1 MRNNPNTSAA
11 RAISETIGEDWLAD
25 LPQAMQ
31 VLEKRYVFD
40 AALVADLTDAASHSG
55 DSTVTA
61 STDPSLGDVL
71 NSAAESLATTEAD
84 ASGASSPSAVYVID
98 ANVDQ
103 ADTLIAGLPADAVI
117 IRIDSTSD
125 GVAQLAE
132 ALEGMNNIG
141 SLHIFAHG
149 EAGSLSLGASVLDQ
163 ASMETLYRAT
173 LAGLGTH
180 LSADADIMIYGCNFA
195 AGAEGQAAADTLAA
209 LTGADV
215 SASTDLTGAARLGG
229 DWDLEYDSGSIET
242 QALSFAAYDATL
254 DLASISASGA
264 PTTSG
269 GSNVGA
275 TATWS
280 NVATVSGT
288 TVDIRATVVS
298 ADAGATIGFGTTGD
312 DLRVELENGTAV
324 ITWEIFVAGTTTPF
338 TADVTFQIADL
349 DGPNIETVS
358 AAAAGTVESN
368 TNLSIDTTGGIVTA
382 AGTQNQNSESTSMI
396 AYSWGGVSSMSVTYT
411 AATGTD
417 IRIFNHDG
425 DLDLP
430 FTDPVDVNT
439 IGNNPP
445 DAVNDSATTQ
455 MNTALSGTVATNDT
469 DPDGDTLTYTQ
480 GTGPTNGTL
489 TFNGNGTYTYTPNTG
504 YTGTDSFTYS
514 ISDGRGGTDTA
525 TVTITITAPNSP
537 PVAGDDTFNGNFN
550 YVYIDSVANNDSDP
564 NGDTLTFTQTSA
576 AANGTVSLATDGSFS
591 YTPNTGFSGTDTF
604 TYSVSDGN
612 GGSDTATVT
621 ITIPANSPPVA
632 GDDTFNGNFNAA
644 YSSTV
649 ATNDSDPN
657 GDTLTYALGTGPTN
671 GTVTLNTN
679 GSFTYTPNAGYSGTD
694 TFTYSI
700 SDGNG
705 GSDTATVTITIP
717 ANSPPDAVNDAFG
730 TLYETSFSDTV
741 ATNDS
746 DPNGDTL
753 TYTLGT
759 GPTNGTVTLNTNGTF
774 TYTPNTG
781 YSGQDSFTYSISDG
795 NGGTDTATATITVTG
810 TVNNPPDAV
819 NDAFN
824 ATYNAAFSSTVA
836 TNDTDPD
843 GDTLTYTLGTG
854 PTDGTVTL
862 NTNGSFTYTPTTG
875 YSGTDSFTY
884 SISDGN
890 GGTDTATVTLTVPG
904 PANSPPDAVND
915 AFGTLYETAFS
926 DTVATND
933 SDPNGDTLTYT
944 LGTGPTNGTISL
956 NTNGTFT
963 YTPNTG
969 YSGQDSFT
977 YSISDGNGGTD
988 TATATITVTG
998 TVNNP
1003 PDAVN
1008 DAFNATYNA
1017 AFSSTVATN
1026 DTDPDGDTL
1035 TYTLGTGPTDGTV
1048 TLNTNGSFTYTPT
1061 TGYSGTDSFTYSI
1074 SDGNGGTDTATV
1086 TLTVPGPTNNPPNA
1100 VNDSFGTAYNT
1111 SVSGDVCTNDTDAD
1125 NDLLSHT
1132 LTTGPT
1138 NGTVTLNTDGTFTYT
1153 PNTGYSGTDTFTYTS
1168 NDGNGGTDTA
1178 TVTITVAGPVN
1189 SPPNAVNDSF
1199 STAYNTAVSGD
1210 VCTND
1215 TDANGDFL
1223 THTLATGPTNGTVTL
1238 NANGTFT
1245 YTPNSGYSGTD
1256 TFTYTSNDGNG
1267 GTDTATVTIT
1277 VGTRPNSAPDAVN
1290 DTVST
1295 NADQPLTGTV
1305 ATNDSDP
1312 DSDTLNFAVQITP
1325 THGTVTLNTN
1335 GTFTYTPTAGYSGQ
1349 DSFTYTVN
1357 DGNGGTDSAVVVVS
1371 VIAVNDAPV
1380 FTTTVAPQAN
1390 VDGQVISLN
1399 IGANVTDVD
1408 SPQLIYAANGLPPGL
1423 SINPLTGVITGTLDR
1438 MASEVGPTENG
1449 VYPVTVTVV
1458 DLAGGVTTQTFTW
1471 TITNPGPDAVNDTVS
1486 TDAGVAY
1493 TGSVATNDRDPD
1505 GDPVT
1510 FALGTGPTH
1519 GTVTLAGN
1527 GAYTYTPTGG
1537 YNGPDSFT
1545 YTMTDSQGASDTATV
1560 SITVVP
1566 VNGPPVVTGTIPTQ
1580 TGTDLSTPTLD
1591 ISSCFA
1597 DPQNDPLT
1605 FTATG
1610 LPPGLSINAATGVI
1624 SGTVAQ
1630 NAGVSGPT
1638 SNGVY
1643 SVVITATDPSG
1654 LSVNHTFSWTITNP
1668 APDAVNDSFNGLS
1681 GQPVTGT
1688 VATNDSDPDG
1698 DATTYTIV
1706 SGPTAGSVVL
1716 NTNGTFTYSGNPLY
1730 SGTDSFVYKVTD
1742 ADGSSDTAT
1751 STFTIAPTEIAPP
1764 GLSCIISFGDLSHLR
1779 SILGV

>member
-657 GDTLTYALGTGPTN
+657 GDTLTY
-671 GTVTLNTN
+671 
-679 GSFTYTPNAGYSGTD
+679 
-694 TFTYSI
+694 
-700 SDGNG
+700 
-705 GSDTATVTITIP
+705 
-717 ANSPPDAVNDAFG
+717 
-730 TLYETSFSDTV
+730 
-741 ATNDS
+741 
-746 DPNGDTL
+746 
-753 TYTLGT
+753 
-759 GPTNGTVTLNTNGTF
+759 
-774 TYTPNTG
+774 
-781 YSGQDSFTYSISDG
+781 
-795 NGGTDTATATITVTG
+795 
-810 TVNNPPDAV
+810 
-819 NDAFN
+819 
-824 ATYNAAFSSTVA
+824 
-836 TNDTDPD
+836 
-843 GDTLTYTLGTG
+843 
-854 PTDGTVTL
+854 
-862 NTNGSFTYTPTTG
+862 
-875 YSGTDSFTY
+875 
-884 SISDGN
+884 
-890 GGTDTATVTLTVPG
+890 
-904 PANSPPDAVND
+904 
-915 AFGTLYETAFS
+915 
-926 DTVATND
+926 
-933 SDPNGDTLTYT
+933 T

-1026 DTDPDGDTL
+1026 DTDPNGDTL
-1035 TYTLGTGPTDGTV
+1035 TYTLGTGPTNGTV

-1061 TGYSGTDSFTYSI
+1061 PGYSGTDSFTYSI

-1153 PNTGYSGTDTFTYTS
+1153 PNT
-1168 NDGNGGTDTA
+1168 
-1178 TVTITVAGPVN
+1178 
-1189 SPPNAVNDSF
+1189 
-1199 STAYNTAVSGD
+1199 
-1210 VCTND
+1210 
-1215 TDANGDFL
+1215 
-1223 THTLATGPTNGTVTL
+1223 
-1238 NANGTFT
+1238 
-1245 YTPNSGYSGTD
+1245 GYSGTD